1 MDCKL
6 IRSSQFIVHRI
17 LKKLNTYYLI
27 LNTCKSGV
35 SLVELLIGMSI
46 VGFIGVMIAALY
58 FSHFKLFSSQNTRIE
73 VASANK
79 IALDEMTNQIRES
92 QGVAASCCS
101 PTETTG
107 ANVLVLSIWPLNA
120 LGEPTDPNP
129 SPTPQYDYIVYKKVA
144 DTLKKKI
151 VPASGSTRQASDKI
165 IASKISVLTFTYD
178 NADVAQAAQ
187 VTINLTTQDTVNNIT
202 QTDSKTSTAV
212 IRNR

>member
-1 MDCKL
+1 MDSKTVH
-6 IRSSQFIVHRI
+6 SSQFTVHRKRVACY
-17 LKKLNTYYLI
+17 LLRVTYHP
-27 LNTCKSGV
+27 GV

-79 IALDEMTNQIRES
+79 IALEEITNQIRES
-92 QGVAASCCS
+92 QGVAAACCS
-101 PTETTG
+101 PVETTSTE
-107 ANVLVLSIWPLNA
+107 VLVLQIWPLNA
-120 LGEPTDPNP
+120 SGDPTEPNP
-129 SPTPQYDYIVYKKVA
+129 SPAPQYDYIIYKKVA

-151 VPASGSTRQASDKI
+151 VPAVESTRQASDKI
-165 IASKISVLTFTYD
+165 IASKISAIDFTYD
-178 NADVAQAAQ
+178 NADFAQAAQ